1 LISAIQVLLIED
13 NLTDQ
18 MGFKRFVKK
27 NALNYDYQIA
37 SSVSEALSLLSTHR
51 FDIVLADHAL
61 GDGTAFDI
69 LPHIPSSTPVIMIT
83 GNDNAAIAV
92 KALKAGASDYLTK
105 DIESSYLELL
115 PITIENA
122 LKTQAIKNELDKH
135 REHLEVLVEQRTQEL
150 QAEIEKRK
158 NIEQQ
163 LRILAIS
170 FETHESIVITDAK
183 GTIIKVNKAF
193 TQLTGFNTEEAIG
206 QNMSI
211 LKSGHQDQQFYT
223 GMWSQLLTT
232 GQYEGELWNRCKS
245 GRVYPEYLTITAV
258 KNADGSVIN
267 YVGLLTDITA
277 QKEAESKIKKLAFYD
292 ALTSLANRR
301 LLIDR
306 LEHEL
311 VIAKRINV
319 YGSLIYL
326 DLDDFKPLNDT
337 YGHHVGDEMLIQV
350 GQRLQ
355 VVLREE
361 DTPARLGGDEFV
373 VLIHATE
380 ESPQLALTNAKI
392 VATKIQQEL
401 NKAYFLDKREH
412 YFSCSIGITVYP
424 ENNLDPDKI
433 MQHADRAM
441 YDAKHAGKNTICFFD
456 GTNTDLI

>member
-1 LISAIQVLLIED
+1 MSSIQVLLIED

-37 SSVSEALSLLSTHR
+37 SSVSEAKSLLSAQT

-61 GDGTAFDI
+61 GDGTAFDV
-69 LPHIPSSTPVIMIT
+69 LPHIPSTPVIMIT
-83 GNDNAAIAV
+83 GNDNATIAV

-105 DIESSYLELL
+105 DIDSSYLELL

-135 REHLEVLVEQRTQEL
+135 REHLEVLVELRTQEL

-158 NIEQQ
+158 SIEQQ

-170 FETHESIVITDAK
+170 FETHETIVITDDK
-183 GTIIKVNKAF
+183 GIIIKVNKAF
-193 TQLTGFNTEEAIG
+193 TTLTGYSAEEAIG
-206 QNMSI
+206 QHMSI
-211 LKSGHQDQQFYT
+211 LKSGHQDQQFYIN
-223 GMWSQLLTT
+223 MWTQLLQT
-232 GQYEGELWNRCKS
+232 GQYEGEVWNRCKS

-258 KNADGSVIN
+258 KDNDGSVIN

-277 QKEAESKIKKLAFYD
+277 QKEAESEIKKLAFYD

-306 LEHEL
+306 LDHEL
-311 VIAKRINV
+311 IIAKRTDA

-337 YGHHVGDEMLIQV
+337 YGHHIGDELLIQV

-355 VVLREE
+355 SVLREE

-373 VLIHATE
+373 VLIHASE
-380 ESPQLALTNAKI
+380 KSFELALKNAQI
-392 VATKIQQEL
+392 VAKKIQQEL
-401 NKAYFLDKREH
+401 NKAYFLGNNEH

-424 ENNLDPDKI
+424 DNGHDSDKI
-433 MQHADRAM
+433 MQHADKAM

-456 GTNTDLI
+456 GKNTNLI

>member
-1 LISAIQVLLIED
+1 MRAIQVLLIED

-18 MGFKRFVKK
+18 MGFKRFVKR

-37 SSVSEALSLLSTHR
+37 NSVSEALSLLSTHS

-61 GDGTAFDI
+61 GDGTAFDV
-69 LPHIPSSTPVIMIT
+69 LPHIPSTPVIMIT
-83 GNDNAAIAV
+83 GNDNATIAV

-122 LKTQAIKNELDKH
+122 LQAQAIKNELEKH

-158 NIEQQ
+158 AIEKQ

-170 FETHESIVITDAK
+170 FETHESIVITNAQ
-183 GTIIKVNKAF
+183 GSIIKVNKAF
-193 TQLTGFNTEEAIG
+193 TTLTGYSAEEAIG
-206 QNMSI
+206 QNMNI

-223 GMWSQLLTT
+223 DMWNQLLTT
-232 GQYEGELWNRCKS
+232 DQYEGELWNRCKS

-258 KNADGSVIN
+258 RDHDGSVIN
-267 YVGLLTDITA
+267 YVGLLADITA
-277 QKEAESKIKKLAFYD
+277 QKEAELVIKKLAFYD

-311 VIAKRINV
+311 AIAKRIDA

-337 YGHHVGDEMLIQV
+337 HGHHIGDELLIQV

-355 VVLREE
+355 AVLREE

-373 VLIHATE
+373 VLLHASEKSTE
-380 ESPQLALTNAKI
+380 FALKNAKI
-392 VATKIQQEL
+392 VAKKIQQEL
-401 NKAYFLDKREH
+401 NKPYFLDNSEH
-412 YFSCSIGITVYP
+412 YFSCSIGITTFP
-424 ENNLDPDKI
+424 KNGLDSNKI
-433 MQHADRAM
+433 MQHADKAM
-441 YDAKHAGKNTICFFD
+441 YEAKHAGKNTICFFD
-456 GTNTDLI
+456 GTNTGLI

>member
-1 LISAIQVLLIED
+1 MKARQILLIED

-37 SSVSEALSLLSTHR
+37 SSVSESINLLSAQT

-69 LPHIPSSTPVIMIT
+69 LPHIPASTPVIIIT
-83 GNDNAAIAV
+83 GNDNVHIAV

-115 PITIENA
+115 PIMIDNVLKA
-122 LKTQAIKNELDKH
+122 LAIKNELEKH

-158 NIEQQ
+158 AIEKQ

-183 GTIIKVNKAF
+183 GYIIRVNKAF
-193 TQLTGFNTEEAIG
+193 SKLTGYTAEEAIG
-206 QNMSI
+206 QNMNL

-223 GMWSQLLTT
+223 NMWTELVET

-258 KNADGSVIN
+258 KDTDGSIIN

-277 QKEAESKIKKLAFYD
+277 QKQAESEIKKLAFYD

-311 VIAKRINV
+311 VIAKRIDA
-319 YGSLIYL
+319 YGSVIYL
-326 DLDDFKPLNDT
+326 DLDDFKPLNDG
-337 YGHHVGDEMLIQV
+337 YGHHIGDELLIQV

-355 VVLREE
+355 AVLREE

-373 VLIHATE
+373 VLIHASEKNTE
-380 ESPQLALTNAKI
+380 LALRNAKI
-392 VATKIQQEL
+392 VTKKIQQEL
-401 NKAYFLDKREH
+401 NKVYLLDNSEH
-412 YFSCSIGITVYP
+412 YFSCSMGITVYP
-424 ENNLDPDKI
+424 ENGHDSDKI
-433 MQHADRAM
+433 MQHADSAM
-441 YDAKHAGKNTICFFD
+441 YNAKHAGKNTICCFD
-456 GTNTDLI
+456 GINTDLI